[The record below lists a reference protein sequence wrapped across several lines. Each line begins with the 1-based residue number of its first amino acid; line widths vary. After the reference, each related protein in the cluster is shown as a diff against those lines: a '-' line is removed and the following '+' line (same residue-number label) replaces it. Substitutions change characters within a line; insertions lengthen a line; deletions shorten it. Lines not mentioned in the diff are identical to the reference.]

1 MLGLRPYLA
10 GAFKNSSSF
19 FLVSLLY
26 RQSTVIERQL
36 SISAQ
41 PQLFLLRP
49 TLSSRQFQNFQ
60 SSQAGPSSSGTVSK
74 TEGDDD
80 DEEKAAK
87 PSRVRRYHPRE
98 GDSQVDARPP
108 PRRGLQVVEH
118 SLETGMAYMQSEG
131 FLIIVELVF
140 FCLFS
145 TV

>member
-10 GAFKNSSSF
+10 GAVRNSSTV
-19 FLVSLLY
+19 FLLSPLY
-26 RQSTVIERQL
+26 HQSTGIERQL

-41 PQLFLLRP
+41 PQLFLLHP
-49 TLSSRQFQNFQ
+49 TLSTRQFQNFQ
-60 SSQAGPSSSGTVSK
+60 SSSQTGASSSGTVNK
-74 TEGDDD
+74 TEDDD

-131 FLIIVELVF
+131 YLLNIE
-140 FCLFS
+140 
-145 TV
+145 